1 MKLSTMLMYSG
12 NPREAAD
19 EVAAL
24 EKAGLDTVWVAEA
37 YGFDSPTLMGYLAAR
52 TETVEIGAAILN
64 VYSRTPSA
72 LAQTAAGLDNVS
84 GGRAILG
91 LGASGPQ
98 VIEGWHGIPYD
109 KPLTRTREVVD
120 IVRMALRRE
129 RLDHEG
135 KIFSLPLPADQGLGL
150 GKPLKML
157 TKPERPSVPIY
168 IAALG
173 QKNVEGTA
181 EYADG
186 WLPFMYAPERAK
198 DVWGDALAAG
208 NAKRREGLGPLEV
221 VAGGMVCVGDDV
233 KGMLDFARPMA
244 ALYIG
249 GMGAKGKNFY
259 NTLVSQYG
267 FEKEAAQIQEM
278 YLGGNKRDAESVV
291 PLELLEMCNLVG
303 PESYVK
309 ERIAAFAEAGVTN
322 LQIVPVPTD
331 GDSAGL
337 VRQMKEWI
345 VMTGAASTAAR
356 GRARVLPPDRP
367 LVHREGGQA
376 APRAVGDRWPGQ
388 PRGVDQGR
396 RDGPALLRRRRGVR
410 RTGRAGLPLQHG
422 PRGGAH
428 AGRRARSGLPRP
440 HRHHRAVPQQPR
452 HRRAEAALA
461 ARLRQRRDHHRDR
474 DDRAR
479 RRQRPAGHPHQRR
492 RQGRPLR
499 AHRAARRS
507 SATARWPTS

>member
-1 MKLSTMLMYSG
+1 MKLSTQLMYSG

-24 EKAGLDTVWVAEA
+24 EQAGLDTIWVAEA
-37 YGFDSPTLMGYLAAR
+37 YGFDSPTLMGYLAAK

-98 VIEGWHGIPYD
+98 VIEGWHGLPYD
-109 KPLTRTREVVD
+109 KPLGRTREVVD

-129 RLDHEG
+129 RLDYDG
-135 KIFSLPLPADQGLGL
+135 KIFSLPLPEGQGLGL

-157 TKPERPSVPIY
+157 TKPERSSVPIY

-173 QKNVEGTA
+173 KKNVEGTA

-186 WLPFMYAPERAK
+186 WLPFMYAPEKAA

-208 NAKRREGLGPLEV
+208 QAKRQEDLGPLEV

-259 NTLVSQYG
+259 NTLACEYG
-267 FEKEAAQIQEM
+267 YEKEAAQIQEM
-278 YLGGNKRDAESVV
+278 YLGGNKRDAEAVV
-291 PLELLEMCNLVG
+291 PEELLEMCNLVG

-309 ERIAAFAEAGVTN
+309 ERIAAFAESGVTN

-345 VMTGAASTAAR
+345 S
-356 GRARVLPPDRP
+356 
-367 LVHREGGQA
+367 
-376 APRAVGDRWPGQ
+376 
-388 PRGVDQGR
+388 
-396 RDGPALLRRRRGVR
+396 
-410 RTGRAGLPLQHG
+410 
-422 PRGGAH
+422 
-428 AGRRARSGLPRP
+428 
-440 HRHHRAVPQQPR
+440 
-452 HRRAEAALA
+452 
-461 ARLRQRRDHHRDR
+461 
-474 DDRAR
+474 
-479 RRQRPAGHPHQRR
+479 
-492 RQGRPLR
+492 
-499 AHRAARRS
+499 
-507 SATARWPTS
+507 